1 MVYHIL
7 NGDCLAEQ
15 LGQTSISGQRI
26 VCAECLIDGDVSGD
40 TLPEFWETR
49 AKFIS
54 DAYSATRDKYFA
66 KVVTAFDTIL
76 NLPEDAE
83 VNLWFENDL
92 FCQVNMWFVLSL
104 IEQNPPAKLY
114 RIFPVIENPE
124 HQWLGFGASDVHHLE
139 SAYNHRIAF
148 LPEDITLGA
157 NLWHAYKQADF
168 RELVELSKQPTN
180 AFQELENVVQ
190 AHIDRFP
197 GQNQPGRPEIA
208 IRQLI
213 EYKSTDFGIVFS
225 EFSKHHGI
233 YGFGDTQVKQI
244 YDKIIRRDSY

>member
-7 NGDCLAEQ
+7 NGDCLAEY
-15 LGQTSISGQRI
+15 LRQTSIQGQHI

-40 TLPEFWETR
+40 TLPEFWENR
-49 AKFIS
+49 ARFIS
-54 DAYSATRDKYFA
+54 DSYAATRDEYFA

-76 NLPEDAE
+76 NLPEGAE

-104 IEQNPPAKLY
+104 LSDVPPKALY
-114 RIFPVIENPE
+114 RVFPVVDNPTD
-124 HQWLGFGASDVHHLE
+124 QWKGFGASDTQKLEIAYQSRVVVSPEGIQLGASLWKAYKHGEPGALIELSRQPSEAFQHLE
-139 SAYNHRIAF
+139 
-148 LPEDITLGA
+148 D
-157 NLWHAYKQADF
+157 
-168 RELVELSKQPTN
+168 
-180 AFQELENVVQ
+180 VVQ

-197 GQNQPGRPEIA
+197 GQNQPGIPEKT

-213 EYKSTDFGIVFS
+213 EHTSTDFDVVFA

-233 YGFGDTQVKQI
+233 YGFGDTQVRAM
-244 YDKIIRRDSY
+244 YDKIMRRD

>member
-1 MVYHIL
+1 MTYHIL

-15 LGQTSISGQRI
+15 LNQTSIQGQRI
-26 VCAECLIDGDVSGD
+26 VCAECLVDGDVSGD
-40 TLPEFWETR
+40 TLSEFWETR
-49 AKFIS
+49 SKFIS
-54 DAYSATRDKYFA
+54 DSYSATRDEYFT
-66 KVVTAFDTIL
+66 KVVTAFDAIM

-104 IEQNPPAKLY
+104 IEQNPTLKLY

-139 SAYNHRIAF
+139 AAYRQRIAF

-168 RELVELSKQPTN
+168 RALVELSKQPTL
-180 AFQELENVVQ
+180 AFQKLENVVQ

-197 GQNQPGRPEIA
+197 GNNQPGRPEKA
-208 IRQLI
+208 LRKLI
-213 EYKSTDFGIVFS
+213 EHTSSDFEVVFT
-225 EFSKHHGI
+225 EFSKHLGI
-233 YGFGDTQVKQI
+233 YGFGDSQVRAM
-244 YDKIIRRDSY
+244 YDKIMDRN

>member
-1 MVYHIL
+1 MTYHIL

-15 LGQTSISGQRI
+15 LNQTSIQGQRI

-54 DAYSATRDKYFA
+54 DSYSASKDEYFA

-76 NLPEDAE
+76 NLPEEAE

-104 IEQNPPAKLY
+104 IADRPPKALY
-114 RIFPVIENPE
+114 RVFPVIDSPTD
-124 HQWLGFGASDVHHLE
+124 QWKGFGASDTQMLE
-139 SAYNHRIAF
+139 KAYQSRV
-148 LPEDITLGA
+148 LVSQEDIHHGA
-157 NLWHAYKQADF
+157 SLWIAYK
-168 RELVELSKQPTN
+168 RGELETLKELSRQPSG
-180 AFQELENVVQ
+180 AYQQLQDVVQ

-197 GQNQPGRPEIA
+197 GHHRPGRPEKA
-208 IRQLI
+208 IRQLM

-233 YGFGDTQVKQI
+233 YGFGDTQVRAM
-244 YDKIIRRDSY
+244 YNKIMDRY

>member
-1 MVYHIL
+1 MTYHIL

-15 LGQTSISGQRI
+15 LNQTSIQGQRI

-54 DAYSATRDKYFA
+54 ESYSATRDEYFA

-92 FCQVNMWFVLSL
+92 FCQVNMWIVLSL
-104 IEQNPPAKLY
+104 LSDRPPKALY
-114 RIFPVIENPE
+114 RVFPVIHSPADLWN
-124 HQWLGFGASDVHHLE
+124 GFGASDTQMLE
-139 SAYNHRIAF
+139 KAYQSRV
-148 LPEDITLGA
+148 LVSPVDIHLGA
-157 NLWHAYKQADF
+157 SLWNAYKHS
-168 RELVELSKQPTN
+168 ELETLKELSRQ
-180 AFQELENVVQ
+180 ASGAYQQLEDVVQ

-197 GQNQPGRPEIA
+197 AHNEPGRPEKA
-208 IRQLI
+208 IKRLI
-213 EYKSTDFGIVFS
+213 EHTSTDFDVVFT
-225 EFSKHHGI
+225 EFSKYHGI
-233 YGFGDTQVKQI
+233 YGFGDSQVRQM
-244 YDKIIRRDSY
+244 YDKIMSRD